1 MATTST
7 TRTTRTTGT
16 STKRDIVAYTGTALA
31 QATTWAS
38 LPDDVLR
45 RRATEAAQLHDAAV
59 LWDLT
64 EARLTLAGEAGVTIS
79 PRTLATYR
87 YAVLRCVAQDWRDW
101 NLLKPKRDAADLWI
115 RGMETR
121 GLKVATV
128 RTYLAAARALYV
140 ALRWAGATTVDPFK
154 DSKPGRDP
162 VAREEKRK
170 PYTDDQLTQL
180 VRCAFTYHERLLV
193 LLCGHAGLRASE
205 AVDLRW
211 SDIDLAAGRLV
222 VAVGKGRKKRTVPLS
237 GTLRHELALDR
248 AHPYGDWV
256 LPYRDRRSA
265 WWHIKEMATRAEIPA
280 LGVHALRH
288 TAGTRMMR
296 QTGSLEITAR
306 LLGHSQIETTRI
318 YAKFADESL
327 DEAVSSW

>member
-1 MATTST
+1 MDTMTATAATELTPYVGTSMAR
-7 TRTTRTTGT
+7 TRTW
-16 STKRDIVAYTGTALA
+16 
-31 QATTWAS
+31 AT
-38 LPDDVLR
+38 LPADERR
-45 RRATEAAQLHDAAV
+45 RRAMEAAQTHDPAA
-59 LWDLT
+59 LWEVT
-64 EARLTLAGEAGVTIS
+64 EAHLTLSGAAGANIS
-79 PRTLATYR
+79 PRTLSTYR
-87 YAVLRCVAQDWRDW
+87 LAITRLVRHEWRDW
-101 NLLKPKRDAADLWI
+101 TVLKPKRDAANLWM
-115 RGMETR
+115 REMEAR
-121 GLKVATV
+121 GLKPSSV
-128 RTYLAAARALYV
+128 RTYLAAARALYA
-140 ALRWAGATTVDPFK
+140 ALRWAGATVVDPFK
-154 DSKPGRDP
+154 DSKPSKDP
-162 VAREEKRK
+162 VPREEKRK